1 MYMKYCNHPES
12 ETVFCKLLF
21 LLFLVLLL
29 LLLSS
34 CKTTSNTTA
43 IVPVHSATHDTIFL
57 RKLKYDSIY
66 IDRWQRIERKAD
78 TVFYDRVK
86 TEFRYRLLRDTVYK
100 TRTDTIPVVKQVPVV
115 KKERYTPPFTK
126 FLGYLCIIALGAS
139 ISILLG
145 KKLKE
150 LRQ

>member
-1 MYMKYCNHPES
+1 MKYCNHPES
-12 ETVFCKLLF
+12 ETVFSKLLF

-34 CKTTSNTTA
+34 CRTASNTA
-43 IVPVHSATHDTIFL
+43 IVPVHSATHDTIL
-57 RKLKYDSIY
+57 LSKVKYDSVY

-100 TRTDTIPVVKQVPVV
+100 TRTDTVPVVKQVPVIR
-115 KKERYTPPFTK
+115 KERYTPPFTK
-126 FLGYLCIIALGAS
+126 FLAGLGIIALGAS
-139 ISILLG
+139 VIVLLG
-145 KKLKE
+145 KKL
-150 LRQ
+150 RS

>member
-1 MYMKYCNHPES
+1 MKYCNHPES

-34 CKTTSNTTA
+34 CKTTSTSA
-43 IVPVHSATHDTIFL
+43 IVPVHSATHDTL
-57 RKLKYDSIY
+57 WLSKLKYDSVY

-78 TVFYDRVK
+78 TVFCEKTK

-100 TRTDTIPVVKQVPVV
+100 TRTDTIPVVRQVPVIR
-115 KKERYTPPFTK
+115 KERYTPPLTK
-126 FLGYLCIIALGAS
+126 FLACLCIIALGAS
-139 ISILLG
+139 VCIFLFKFS
-145 KKLKE
+145 K
-150 LRQ
+150 

>member
-1 MYMKYCNHPES
+1 MKLTENPAKNRLLARLIA
-12 ETVFCKLLF
+12 FILF
-21 LLFLVLLL
+21 LFL

-43 IVPVHSATHDTIFL
+43 IVPVHSATHDTIL
-57 RKLKYDSIY
+57 LSKVKYDSIY

-126 FLGYLCIIALGAS
+126 FLACLGIIALGAS
-139 ISILLG
+139 VIVLLG
-145 KKLKE
+145 KKLKS
-150 LRQ
+150 

>member
-12 ETVFCKLLF
+12 ETVFSKLLF

-34 CKTTSNTTA
+34 CRTASNTA
-43 IVPVHSATHDTIFL
+43 IVPVHSAMHDTL
-57 RKLKYDSIY
+57 WLSKVKYDSVY

-78 TVFYDRVK
+78 TVFCDRAK

-100 TRTDTIPVVKQVPVV
+100 TRTDTIPVVKQVPVIR
-115 KKERYTPPFTK
+115 KERYTPPFTK
-126 FLGYLCIIALGAS
+126 FLAGLGIIALGAS
-139 ISILLG
+139 VIVLLG
-145 KKLKE
+145 KKL
-150 LRQ
+150 RS

>member
-1 MYMKYCNHPES
+1 MKYCNHPES

-34 CKTTSNTTA
+34 CKTASNTTA

-57 RKLKYDSIY
+57 SKVKYDSVY
-66 IDRWQRIERKAD
+66 INRWQRIERKAD
-78 TVFYDRVK
+78 TVFCDKSK

-100 TRTDTIPVVKQVPVV
+100 TQTDTIPVVKQVPVV

-126 FLGYLCIIALGAS
+126 FLACLGIIALGA
-139 ISILLG
+139 ISIFILF
-145 KKLKE
+145 KFK
-150 LRQ
+150 RS

>member
-1 MYMKYCNHPES
+1 MKL
-12 ETVFCKLLF
+12 TVNPAKNRLLARLIAFILF
-21 LLFLVLLL
+21 LFL

-34 CKTTSNTTA
+34 CRTASNTTA

-78 TVFYDRVK
+78 TVFCDRAK

-100 TRTDTIPVVKQVPVV
+100 TRTDTIPVVKQVPVIR
-115 KKERYTPPFTK
+115 KERYTPPFTK
-126 FLGYLCIIALGAS
+126 FLGIIALGAS
-139 ISILLG
+139 VIVLLG
-145 KKLKE
+145 KKL
-150 LRQ
+150 RS

>member
-1 MYMKYCNHPES
+1 MKYCNHPES
-12 ETVFCKLLF
+12 ETVFSKLLF

-34 CKTTSNTTA
+34 CKTASTSA

-57 RKLKYDSIY
+57 RKLKYDSVY

-78 TVFYDRVK
+78 TVFCEKTK

-100 TRTDTIPVVKQVPVV
+100 TRTDTIPVVKQVPVIR
-115 KKERYTPPFTK
+115 KERYTPPFTK
-126 FLGYLCIIALGAS
+126 FLACLGIIALGAS
-139 ISILLG
+139 VIILF
-145 KKLKE
+145 KFK
-150 LRQ
+150 RS

>member
-1 MYMKYCNHPES
+1 MKLTENPAKNRLLARLIA
-12 ETVFCKLLF
+12 FILF
-21 LLFLVLLL
+21 LFL

-34 CKTTSNTTA
+34 CRTASNTTA
-43 IVPVHSATHDTIFL
+43 IVPVHSATHDTL
-57 RKLKYDSIY
+57 WLSKVKYDSVY
-66 IDRWQRIERKAD
+66 IDRWQRIEHKAD

-126 FLGYLCIIALGAS
+126 FLACLGIIALGAS
-139 ISILLG
+139 VIVLLG
-145 KKLKE
+145 KKL
-150 LRQ
+150 RS

>member
-1 MYMKYCNHPES
+1 MYMKYCNQPES
-12 ETVFCKLLF
+12 ETVFSKLLF

-34 CKTTSNTTA
+34 CRTTSNTTD
-43 IVPVHSATHDTIFL
+43 IVPVHSATHDTL
-57 RKLKYDSIY
+57 WLSRVKYDSIY

-126 FLGYLCIIALGAS
+126 FLGIIALGAS
-139 ISILLG
+139 VIVLLG
-145 KKLKE
+145 KKL
-150 LRQ
+150 RS

>member
-1 MYMKYCNHPES
+1 MKLTENPAKNRLLARLIA
-12 ETVFCKLLF
+12 FILF
-21 LLFLVLLL
+21 LFL

-43 IVPVHSATHDTIFL
+43 IVPVHSATHDTILL
-57 RKLKYDSIY
+57 RKVKFDSIY

-100 TRTDTIPVVKQVPVV
+100 TRTDTIPVVKQVPVIR
-115 KKERYTPPFTK
+115 KERYTPPFTK

-139 ISILLG
+139 VIVLLG
-145 KKLKE
+145 KKL
-150 LRQ
+150 RS

>member
-1 MYMKYCNHPES
+1 MKYCNQPES
-12 ETVFCKLLF
+12 ETVFSKLLF

-34 CKTTSNTTA
+34 CKTTSNTA
-43 IVPVHSATHDTIFL
+43 DIVPVHSATHDTL
-57 RKLKYDSIY
+57 WLSKVKYDSIY

-78 TVFYDRVK
+78 TVFCNRTK

-126 FLGYLCIIALGAS
+126 FLAYLCIIALGA
-139 ISILLG
+139 ISIFIIF
-145 KKLKE
+145 KFK
-150 LRQ
+150 RS

>member
-1 MYMKYCNHPES
+1 MKLTENPAKNRLLARLIA
-12 ETVFCKLLF
+12 FILF
-21 LLFLVLLL
+21 LLLL

-34 CKTTSNTTA
+34 CKTTSNTTD

-57 RKLKYDSIY
+57 RKVKYDSIY

-86 TEFRYRLLRDTVYK
+86 TEFHYRLLRDTVYK

-126 FLGYLCIIALGAS
+126 FLACLGIIALGA
-139 ISILLG
+139 ISIFILF
-145 KKLKE
+145 KFK
-150 LRQ
+150 RS

>member
-1 MYMKYCNHPES
+1 MKYCNQPES
-12 ETVFCKLLF
+12 ETVFSKLLF

-34 CKTTSNTTA
+34 CKTASTSA

-57 RKLKYDSIY
+57 RKLKYDSVY

-78 TVFYDRVK
+78 TVFCDRAK

-100 TRTDTIPVVKQVPVV
+100 TRTDTIPVVKQVPVIR
-115 KKERYTPPFTK
+115 KERYTPPSTK
-126 FLGYLCIIALGAS
+126 FLACLGIIALGAS
-139 ISILLG
+139 VIVLLG
-145 KKLKE
+145 KKL
-150 LRQ
+150 RS

>member
-1 MYMKYCNHPES
+1 MKYCNHPES

-34 CKTTSNTTA
+34 CKTTSTSA

-57 RKLKYDSIY
+57 RKLKYDSVY

-78 TVFYDRVK
+78 TVFCDRTK

-100 TRTDTIPVVKQVPVV
+100 TRTDTIPVVRQVPVV

-126 FLGYLCIIALGAS
+126 FLACLGIIALGAS
-139 ISILLG
+139 VIILF
-145 KKLKE
+145 KFK
-150 LRQ
+150 RS

>member
-1 MYMKYCNHPES
+1 MKLTENPAKNRLLARLIA
-12 ETVFCKLLF
+12 FILF
-21 LLFLVLLL
+21 LFL

-43 IVPVHSATHDTIFL
+43 IVPVHSATHDTIL
-57 RKLKYDSIY
+57 LSKVKYDSVY

-126 FLGYLCIIALGAS
+126 FLGYLGIIALEAS
-139 ISILLG
+139 VIVLLG
-145 KKLKE
+145 KKL
-150 LRQ
+150 RS

>member
-1 MYMKYCNHPES
+1 MKLTENPAKNRLLARLIA
-12 ETVFCKLLF
+12 FILF
-21 LLFLVLLL
+21 LFL

-43 IVPVHSATHDTIFL
+43 IVPVHSATHDTILL
-57 RKLKYDSIY
+57 RKVKYDSIY

-100 TRTDTIPVVKQVPVV
+100 TRTDTIPVVKQVPVIR
-115 KKERYTPPFTK
+115 KERYTPSFTK
-126 FLGYLCIIALGAS
+126 FLAGLGIIALGAS
-139 ISILLG
+139 VIVLLG
-145 KKLKE
+145 KKL
-150 LRQ
+150 RS

>member
-1 MYMKYCNHPES
+1 MKYCNQPES

-21 LLFLVLLL
+21 LFFLVLLL

-34 CKTTSNTTA
+34 CKTTSTSA

-57 RKLKYDSIY
+57 RKLKYDSVY

-100 TRTDTIPVVKQVPVV
+100 TRTDTIPVVKQVPVIR
-115 KKERYTPPFTK
+115 KERYTPPSTK
-126 FLGYLCIIALGAS
+126 FLACLGIIALGAS
-139 ISILLG
+139 VIVLLG
-145 KKLKE
+145 KKLGS
-150 LRQ
+150 

>member
-1 MYMKYCNHPES
+1 MKYCNHPES
-12 ETVFCKLLF
+12 ETVFSKLLF

-34 CKTTSNTTA
+34 CRTASNTTD
-43 IVPVHSATHDTIFL
+43 IVPVHSATHDTL
-57 RKLKYDSIY
+57 WLSKVKYDSIY

-100 TRTDTIPVVKQVPVV
+100 TRTDTVPVVKQVPVV

-126 FLGYLCIIALGAS
+126 FLACLGIIS

-150 LRQ
+150 LRS

>member
-1 MYMKYCNHPES
+1 MKYCNQPES

-34 CKTTSNTTA
+34 CKTTSTSA

-57 RKLKYDSIY
+57 RKLKYDSVY

-78 TVFYDRVK
+78 TVFCDRTK

-100 TRTDTIPVVKQVPVV
+100 TRTDTIPVVKQVPVIR
-115 KKERYTPPFTK
+115 KERYTPPFTK
-126 FLGYLCIIALGAS
+126 FLVCLGIIALGA
-139 ISILLG
+139 ISIYILF
-145 KKLKE
+145 KFK
-150 LRQ
+150 RS

>member
-1 MYMKYCNHPES
+1 MYMKYCNQPES
-12 ETVFCKLLF
+12 ETVFSKLLF

-34 CKTTSNTTA
+34 CKTTSTSA

-57 RKLKYDSIY
+57 RKLKYDSVY

-78 TVFYDRVK
+78 TVFFDRVK

-126 FLGYLCIIALGAS
+126 FLACLGIIALGT
-139 ISILLG
+139 ISIFILF
-145 KKLKE
+145 KFE
-150 LRQ
+150 RS

>member
-1 MYMKYCNHPES
+1 MKLTENPAKNRLLARLIA
-12 ETVFCKLLF
+12 FILF
-21 LLFLVLLL
+21 LFL

-34 CKTTSNTTA
+34 CKTTGNTTD
-43 IVPVHSATHDTIFL
+43 IVPVHSATHDTL
-57 RKLKYDSIY
+57 WLSKVKYDSIY

-126 FLGYLCIIALGAS
+126 FLACLGIIALGAS
-139 ISILLG
+139 VCIFLFKFS
-145 KKLKE
+145 K
-150 LRQ
+150 